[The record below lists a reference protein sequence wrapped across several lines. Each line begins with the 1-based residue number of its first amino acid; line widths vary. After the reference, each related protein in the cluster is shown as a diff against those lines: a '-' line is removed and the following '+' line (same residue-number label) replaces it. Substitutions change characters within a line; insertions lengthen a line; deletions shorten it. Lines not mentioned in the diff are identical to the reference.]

1 MVPPQKVPSPSILKL
16 TKTTITLDNVLFRLT
31 PFKLKKLPM
40 QLESML
46 DKQGIA
52 FFLIRYVVVNFF

>member
-1 MVPPQKVPSPSILKL
+1 MVPPQKVPSHSILKL

>member
-16 TKTTITLDNVLFRLT
+16 TKTTIILDNGLFRLT
-31 PFKLKKLPM
+31 PFRLKKLPM